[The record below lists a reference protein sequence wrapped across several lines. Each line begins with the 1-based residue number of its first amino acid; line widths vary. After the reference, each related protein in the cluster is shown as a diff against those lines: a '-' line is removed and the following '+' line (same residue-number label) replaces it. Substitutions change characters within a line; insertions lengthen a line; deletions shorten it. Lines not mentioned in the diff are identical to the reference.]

1 MEDRVSFEVGSARF
15 DLFANWTLLVD
26 DSALRGY
33 AASRLVLPT
42 SGSGERAVRRQR
54 AVPYYDEK
62 LTCDLIAVLQ
72 VQELLLL
79 LFLSFLPSLLKA
91 VSVSVSLPV

>member
-1 MEDRVSFEVGSARF
+1 MEDRVSFEVGSASF

-79 LFLSFLPSLLKA
+79 FLSFLPSLLKG

>member
-79 LFLSFLPSLLKA
+79 FLSFLPSLLKA